1 MLCQHCGK
9 NEASIQLTK
18 IVKGKKTVVKICME
32 CAKKAG
38 YENSLSAGTFPVSS
52 FLGSIMP
59 EGSAAET
66 GDLPKLK
73 CSGCGLTYG
82 EFRKSGQLGCSLCY
96 RTFFDHLKDL
106 LRRIHGSND
115 HVGKVPRSSRD
126 KFIARRKL
134 NKLQHQMKKAVKSED
149 FEQAA
154 ALRDKIQR
162 LQNLE
167 KKISGE
173 EVGE

>member
-1 MLCQHCGK
+1 MLCQRCGK
-9 NEASIQLTK
+9 NEATIQLTK
-18 IVKGKKTVVKICME
+18 IVKGKKTVLKICME

-38 YENSLSAGTFPVSS
+38 YEDSLSAGTFPVSS

-59 EGSAAET
+59 EGSTADAS
-66 GDLPKLK
+66 DLPKLK
-73 CSGCGLTYG
+73 CSGCGLTYS

-96 RTFFDHLKDL
+96 GTFFDHLKDL

-134 NKLQHQMKKAVKSED
+134 NKLQQQMKMAVKSED
-149 FEQAA
+149 FEEAA
-154 ALRDKIQR
+154 ALRDKIHR
-162 LQNLE
+162 LQHLE

-173 EVGE
+173 ETAE

>member
-1 MLCQHCGK
+1 MLCQRCGK
-9 NEASIQLTK
+9 NEAAIQLTK
-18 IVKGKKTVVKICME
+18 IVKGKKTVLRICME

-38 YENSLSAGTFPVSS
+38 YEDSLSAGSFPVSS

-59 EGSAAET
+59 EGSAAAA
-66 GDLPKLK
+66 GDLPQLK
-73 CSGCGLTYG
+73 CPGCGLTYA
-82 EFRKSGQLGCSLCY
+82 EFRNSGQLGCSLCY

-106 LRRIHGSND
+106 LRRIHGSNE
-115 HVGKVPRSSRD
+115 HVGKIPRSSRD

-134 NKLQHQMKKAVKSED
+134 NKLQQQMKMAVKSED

-154 ALRDKIQR
+154 TLRDKIQR

-167 KKISGE
+167 KKISG
-173 EVGE
+173 GETSQ